1 MFIRFLLSTILVTF
15 SLAMQAALVCPPDIT
30 VTCHDDIHYLPLV
43 GTPTVFGGVG
53 QLRYQDVRPN
63 AVCNMGNIVRTWYL
77 DANGNQNYDTGEH
90 ACIQNIYVTYISGTT
105 TIDWPADV
113 TITCKDNIPNDS
125 PSWVAGP
132 CDIVGV
138 SHQDQVFETDSKAC
152 YKILRTFTVINWCT
166 YVPNT
171 NIGIWSHT
179 QVIKINDPIKPSILK
194 CGDVTLGTDQG
205 CQANFQVSNVAI
217 DLSPCGQQSLYW
229 SASVDL
235 WSDGSFEYTYSY
247 NSSDSTRLLPV
258 VKSGQQVGFKLPY
271 PVIRGYHKVI
281 WTVHDQCGNVSTCEQ
296 KVHIKDDKRP
306 TPYMHDVLFSSFEG
320 NDFPLK
326 VPARIFNLGSFDNCS
341 NARYLKYSFSTNV
354 NDTIRMVN
362 CSNAGFQYFTIYV
375 TDLEGNQE
383 YTEVF
388 MLAFDNGSC
397 QNQLRMK
404 GTVAESNKRP
414 MASVAMRLT
423 KPDDLQMNLV
433 AKSDVDGQFAWENI
447 SLYKNLEISPEYSGG
462 ISEGRLDVAD
472 LRLLQDYI
480 MGLYKLKN
488 FEFLAADLNDDKQI
502 RIKDLEILRDQILE
516 PNLVVDPWRFS
527 CGMDSLTTA
536 SDIKNVKGKV
546 ILGEIKGP
554 LDFKAVY
561 KGDISDANTLRSGKR
576 SVTLLDSKMTED
588 GVVQYF
594 LNNSVALSGMQLA
607 IQLTEEMKNITVESP
622 YFEINPSSIRIDA
635 DRILRVIVAKD
646 MQINDQ
652 QPLFTLHCN
661 DHLMSQTPD
670 ILEESKILLKNYI
683 TEGLRLRKASV
694 ENDVKIVPNPAST
707 RFEILGQNVT
717 ILNIRNTGGANIPF
731 TAQGNLVDW
740 NPPAGLYIITVQQ
753 GDKITNHPLIKAY

>member
-1 MFIRFLLSTILVTF
+1 
-15 SLAMQAALVCPPDIT
+15 
-30 VTCHDDIHYLPLV
+30 
-43 GTPTVFGGVG
+43 
-53 QLRYQDVRPN
+53 
-63 AVCNMGNIVRTWYL
+63 
-77 DANGNQNYDTGEH
+77 
-90 ACIQNIYVTYISGTT
+90 
-105 TIDWPADV
+105 
-113 TITCKDNIPNDS
+113 
-125 PSWVAGP
+125 
-132 CDIVGV
+132 
-138 SHQDQVFETDSKAC
+138 
-152 YKILRTFTVINWCT
+152 
-166 YVPNT
+166 
-171 NIGIWSHT
+171 
-179 QVIKINDPIKPSILK
+179 
-194 CGDVTLGTDQG
+194 
-205 CQANFQVSNVAI
+205 
-217 DLSPCGQQSLYW
+217 
-229 SASVDL
+229 
-235 WSDGSFEYTYSY
+235 
-247 NSSDSTRLLPV
+247 
-258 VKSGQQVGFKLPY
+258 
-271 PVIRGYHKVI
+271 
-281 WTVHDQCGNVSTCEQ
+281 
-296 KVHIKDDKRP
+296 
-306 TPYMHDVLFSSFEG
+306 
-320 NDFPLK
+320 
-326 VPARIFNLGSFDNCS
+326 
-341 NARYLKYSFSTNV
+341 
-354 NDTIRMVN
+354 
-362 CSNAGFQYFTIYV
+362 
-375 TDLEGNQE
+375 
-383 YTEVF
+383 
-388 MLAFDNGSC
+388 
-397 QNQLRMK
+397 
-404 GTVAESNKRP
+404 
-414 MASVAMRLT
+414 
-423 KPDDLQMNLV
+423 MNLV

-447 SLYKNLEISPEYSGG
+447 SLYKNLEISPEYFGG
-462 ISEGRLDVAD
+462 INEGRLDVAD

-694 ENDVKIVPNPAST
+694 VNDVKIVPNPAST